1 MSNRTKVKEVREIS
15 FTGKP
20 IRTVS
25 AEPDRQDVAL
35 AAKGSHDAFQ
45 RLYRANVGRVYSLAF
60 RMAGEES
67 AEDLTQEVF
76 IRAWE
81 KLGTFRGDAR
91 FSTWLHRL
99 AVNLILSRRE
109 TIQRRRQRYVQGTE
123 RLNGLPGR
131 QDTPGAGLDLERALS
146 HVPDGAKQVF
156 VLFDVE
162 GYSHEEIGNLLGI
175 SQGTSKSHLH
185 RARMMLRKHLD

>member
-1 MSNRTKVKEVREIS
+1 MSNRPKVREERGLS
-15 FTGKP
+15 FTGVT

-25 AEPDRQDVAL
+25 AELDSQTVTL
-35 AAKGSHDAFQ
+35 AAEGSHDAFQ
-45 RLYRANVGRVYSLAF
+45 RLYQANVGRIYSLAF

-81 KLGTFRGDAR
+81 KLRTFRGDAR

-109 TIQRRRQRYVQGTE
+109 TIQRRRQRFVQGTE
-123 RLNGLPGR
+123 RLNGMPGR
-131 QDTPGAGLDLERALS
+131 QDTPGAGLDLERAMS
-146 HVPDGAKQVF
+146 HLPNGARQVF

-162 GYSHEEIGNLLGI
+162 GYSHEEIGDLLGI
-175 SQGTSKSHLH
+175 SQGTSKSQLH

>member
-1 MSNRTKVKEVREIS
+1 MRKVRGLS
-15 FTGKP
+15 FTGVP

-25 AEPDRQDVAL
+25 AELDSQDVTL
-35 AAKGSHDAFQ
+35 AAGGNEDAFQ
-45 RLYRANVGRVYSLAF
+45 RLYQANVGRIYSLAF

-81 KLGTFRGDAR
+81 KLRTFRGDAR

-109 TIQRRRQRYVQGTE
+109 TIQRRRQRFVQGTE
-123 RLNGLPGR
+123 RLNGKPGR
-131 QDTPGAGLDLERALS
+131 QATPAAGLDLERALS
-146 HVPDGAKQVF
+146 HLPDGAKQVF

-162 GYSHEEIGNLLGI
+162 GYSHEEIGGLLGI
-175 SQGTSKSHLH
+175 SQGTSKSQLH

>member
-1 MSNRTKVKEVREIS
+1 MSNRTKVKEVRGIS
-15 FTGKP
+15 FTGVT

-25 AEPDRQDVAL
+25 AEPNSQEAAL

-45 RLYRANVGRVYSLAF
+45 RLYRANVGRIYSLAF

-81 KLGTFRGDAR
+81 KLGTFRGDAL

-109 TIQRRRQRYVQGTE
+109 TIQRRRQRFVQGTE
-123 RLNGLPGR
+123 RLNGMPGR
-131 QDTPGAGLDLERALS
+131 QATPGAGLDMERALS
-146 HVPDGAKQVF
+146 HLPDGAKQVF

-162 GYSHEEIGNLLGI
+162 GYSHEEIGDLLGI
-175 SQGTSKSHLH
+175 SQGTSKSQLH

>member
-1 MSNRTKVKEVREIS
+1 
-15 FTGKP
+15 
-20 IRTVS
+20 
-25 AEPDRQDVAL
+25 VAL
-35 AAKGSHDAFQ
+35 AVAGQHDAFQ
-45 RLYRANVGRVYSLAF
+45 RLYRANVNRVYSLAF

-81 KLGTFRGDAR
+81 KLGTYRGDAL

-109 TIQRRRQRYVQGTE
+109 TIQRRRQRFVQGSE
-123 RLNGLPGR
+123 RLNGMAGR
-131 QDTPGAGLDLERALS
+131 QETPGAGLDLERALT
-146 HVPDGAKQVF
+146 HLPEGAKQVF

-162 GYSHEEIGNLLGI
+162 GYSHEEISELLDI
-175 SQGTSKSHLH
+175 SQGTSKSQLH